1 MNPPNDASFSSF
13 RSPLLMNVD
22 DTAILVIDA
31 QEKLMPLLQNQ
42 DEIQHNIIKL
52 LRGAKALGVTRAA
65 TEQYPRGL
73 GTTVEPIKNEL
84 EPNDFSPI
92 AEKTMFSIRQ
102 CEELLTKLSKSGVQN
117 LLLCGIETHICITQS
132 ALDLMSLGFRTFI
145 CADAVGSRNTLD
157 HQLGINRME
166 SCGAVITTTEA
177 AIFELCMNSKN
188 QAFKTISKLAQQ

>member
-1 MNPPNDASFSSF
+1 MNPPDDASFSSF

-177 AIFELCMNSKN
+177 AIFELCTDSKH
-188 QAFKTISKLAQQ
+188 QAFKTISKLAHQ

>member
-1 MNPPNDASFSSF
+1 MNG
-13 RSPLLMNVD
+13 D

-31 QEKLMPLLQNQ
+31 QEKLMPLIQNHDQ
-42 DEIQHNIIKL
+42 IQRNIIKL
-52 LRGAKALGVTRAA
+52 LQGAKALGVTSAA

-73 GTTVEPIKNEL
+73 GTTVEPIRNEL
-84 EPNDFSPI
+84 EPFECSPI
-92 AEKTMFSIRQ
+92 AEKTMFSCRQ
-102 CEELLTKLSKSGVQN
+102 CEELITQLLSSGVQN

-166 SCGAVITTTEA
+166 SSGAVITTVEA
-177 AIFELCMNSKN
+177 AIFELCMDSKN
-188 QAFKTISKLAQQ
+188 QAFKTISKLAQSQQ

>member
-1 MNPPNDASFSSF
+1 MNSPDDASFSSF

-31 QEKLMPLLQNQ
+31 QEKLMPLIQNQ
-42 DEIQHNIIKL
+42 YEIQHNIIKL
-52 LRGAKALGVTRAA
+52 LRGAKALGVIRAA
-65 TEQYPRGL
+65 SEQYPRGL
-73 GTTVEPIKNEL
+73 GTTVEPIQNEL
-84 EPNDFSPI
+84 EPNEFSPI
-92 AEKTMFSIRQ
+92 AEKTMFSVRQ
-102 CEELLTKLSKSGVQN
+102 CEKLLTKLSKSGVQN
-117 LLLCGIETHICITQS
+117 LLLCGIETHICISQS

-157 HQLGINRME
+157 HQLGIDRME

-177 AIFELCMNSKN
+177 AIFELCMDSKN

>member
-1 MNPPNDASFSSF
+1 
-13 RSPLLMNVD
+13 MNVD

-31 QEKLMPLLQNQ
+31 QEKLMPLIQNQ
-42 DEIQHNIIKL
+42 DKIQYNIIKL
-52 LRGAKALGVTRAA
+52 LRGAKALGVIRAA
-65 TEQYPRGL
+65 SEQYPHGL
-73 GTTVEPIKNEL
+73 GTTVEPIQNEL
-84 EPNDFSPI
+84 EPNEFSPI
-92 AEKTMFSIRQ
+92 AEKTMFSVRQ
-102 CEELLTKLSKSGVQN
+102 CEELLTKLSKFGVQN
-117 LLLCGIETHICITQS
+117 LLLCGIETHICISQS